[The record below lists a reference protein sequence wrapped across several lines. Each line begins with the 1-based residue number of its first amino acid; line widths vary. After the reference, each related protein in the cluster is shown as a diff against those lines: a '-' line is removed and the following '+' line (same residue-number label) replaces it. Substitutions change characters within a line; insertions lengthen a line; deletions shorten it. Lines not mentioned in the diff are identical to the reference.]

1 MSLPSPQ
8 SRALAALV
16 NAVLDRE
23 LAAQSFEATPGV
35 LTRWRLRLRLH
46 QEHRALTR
54 ALRLGVR
61 PERSYAAGHWM
72 VWITREGSVVVTDDL
87 ELDILNRQ
95 VSLERANEV
104 LEPHGLCLWPTSE
117 DGWTAVLLDTTGRY
131 LASASVGDDG
141 DVRLLSADHRMLT
154 LTSMHG
160 PDAQG
165 LPQVTCDTRTV
176 SAAQLGEFRPPLVE
190 HRRS

>member
-1 MSLPSPQ
+1 M
-8 SRALAALV
+8 
-16 NAVLDRE
+16 
-23 LAAQSFEATPGV
+23 

-54 ALRLGVR
+54 ALGLGVR

-72 VWITREGSVVVTDDL
+72 VWITRDGSVVLTDDL

-95 VSLERANEV
+95 VSLERANKV

-117 DGWTAVLLDTTGRY
+117 DGWTAVLLDTTGLY

-141 DVRLLSADHRMLT
+141 DVRLLSPDHRMLT
-154 LTSMHG
+154 LTYMRDT
-160 PDAQG
+160 DAQG